1 MTTTDE
7 PTMHH
12 PDPRRWAVLAVLCL
26 SVFLVVVD
34 NTIVNVALPTFA
46 RELGASTSQLQWIV
60 DAYALVFAGL
70 LLAGGSLGDRVG
82 RKGTMQVG
90 LVLFALTSLAAAL
103 ASTAGQLIAARA
115 AMGIG
120 AALVFPATL
129 AILTNVFTD
138 PTERAKAIGAW
149 SGVTGL
155 AVALGPVT
163 GGFLLEHFAW
173 GSIFYVN
180 LPIVAVALVLGRRM
194 VPTSRD
200 DDAGPADIVG
210 TLTSIAAIALLVW
223 TVIEAP
229 KFGWTSPETIAGFVV
244 AALLVVG
251 FVRYEKRR
259 DHPMLDVSV
268 FRNARFSAASVAVA
282 SAFFGLFGFI
292 FLVTQYFQIVR
303 GYDTLEAGVHTLP
316 FAITAAIVAPISA
329 RLALRFGT
337 KRIVGLGLSSM
348 TAGFLW
354 ASFLTAD
361 SSYWGTI
368 VPQMVLMAAGL
379 ALTTAPAT
387 ESIMGSL
394 PREKAGVGSAVNDT
408 TREVG
413 GTLGVAVVGSAF
425 SSLYGPEVVERLT
438 AIGVPD
444 EPVRIA
450 EGSVVAAV
458 EVAARAPEVVR
469 PAILEAASDA
479 FLTGMALGCRV
490 AAIGTFVGAAM
501 AFAALPARAA
511 TSTGHVPGPDDG
523 AAPGIDPTGLEAADV
538 GAPA

>member
-1 MTTTDE
+1 MATTTIEPTTTD
-7 PTMHH
+7 
-12 PDPRRWAVLAVLCL
+12 PDPRRWAILAVLCL

-46 RELGASTSQLQWIV
+46 RELEASTSQLQWIV
-60 DAYALVFAGL
+60 DAYSLVFAGL
-70 LLAGGSLGDRVG
+70 LLAAGSLGDRVG

-90 LVLFALTSLAAAL
+90 LVLFALTSGAAAL

-115 AMGIG
+115 AMGVG

-155 AVALGPVT
+155 AVALGPIS

-173 GSIFYVN
+173 GSIFLVN
-180 LPIVAVALVLGRRM
+180 LPIVAAALLLGRRL

-200 DDAGPADIVG
+200 EAAGRFDPVG
-210 TLTSIAAIALLVW
+210 VVLSIAMITLLVW

-229 KFGWTSPETIAGFVV
+229 KLGWTSVATIAGFVGSAV
-244 AALLVVG
+244 LLAG
-251 FVRYEKRR
+251 FVRYEARR

-268 FRNARFSAASVAVA
+268 FRNARFSAASLAVA
-282 SAFFGLFGFI
+282 TAFFGLFGFI
-292 FLVTQYFQIVR
+292 FLVTQYFQVVR
-303 GYDTLEAGVHTLP
+303 GYDTLAAGVHTLP
-316 FAITAAIVAPISA
+316 FATTAAIVAPISA

-337 KRIVGLGLSSM
+337 KRIVGLGLASM
-348 TAGFLW
+348 SVGFFW

-368 VPQMVLMAAGL
+368 VPQMVFMAAGL

-394 PREKAGVGSAVNDT
+394 PRAKAGVGSAVNDT
-408 TREVG
+408 TREIG

-425 SSLYGPEVVERLT
+425 SSLYAPEIVDKLT
-438 AIGVPD
+438 AMGVPAG
-444 EPVRIA
+444 PVAIA
-450 EGSVVAAV
+450 EESVVAAV
-458 EVAARAPEVVR
+458 EVARRAPEVVQ

-479 FLTGMALGCRV
+479 FLSGMALGCRV
-490 AAIGTFVGAAM
+490 AGLATLVGSAV

-511 TSTGHVPGPDDG
+511 
-523 AAPGIDPTGLEAADV
+523 
-538 GAPA
+538 APADADEDLDAGSEALARA